1 MDTLFLFCA
10 IFGGTVLVAQFL
22 LGFGGDHDHGGG
34 DTDGDADYAG
44 DMHGDVGDHDVA
56 DHDASDHDAE
66 DGGDDAD
73 AHPHD
78 VHHEHRDGGHRS
90 STWVFGVLTFR
101 TVMIGL
107 TFFGL
112 TGKAAS
118 ATGLTGPQPLVIA
131 ILCGLA
137 AMYGVYFLM
146 RGLYKLT
153 ADGTER
159 IERSVG
165 EEGVVYLTIPGE
177 NQGAGKVHVPVQN
190 RTIEYEAVTAGERL
204 PTGTRVVV
212 VAVVGS
218 DRVEVEPATEPARN
232 TNV

>member
-1 MDTLFLFCA
+1 METLYLFCA

-22 LGFGGDHDHGGG
+22 LGFGGHEHGGA
-34 DTDGDADYAG
+34 DDADGVDA
-44 DMHGDVGDHDVA
+44 MHGDGA
-56 DHDASDHDAE
+56 GGHDADGHDA
-66 DGGDDAD
+66 DGHDAD
-73 AHPHD
+73 AHATDGHD
-78 VHHEHRDGGHRS
+78 TGHHGTQTHHG

-101 TVMIGL
+101 TVLIGI

-118 ATGLTGPQPLVIA
+118 ASGFAQPRPLAIA
-131 ILCGLA
+131 VVCGLA

-159 IERSVG
+159 IGRAVG
-165 EEGVVYLTIPGE
+165 EEGVVYLTIPGH
-177 NQGAGKVHVPVQN
+177 NAGAGKVQVPVQN
-190 RTIEYEAVTAGERL
+190 RTVEYEAMTAGEKL
-204 PTGTRVVV
+204 PTGMRVVV
-212 VAVVGS
+212 VGVLGS
-218 DRVEVEPATEPARN
+218 DRVEVEPVTEPARN